1 MSARQI
7 IEDRL
12 GRKLPP
18 TPDLSPDERE
28 AIKRLAMALIRNNP
42 TAAALRAAAKRRL
55 SDRNTLGGDLD
66 RITRDHRW
74 RNP

>member
-7 IEDRL
+7 IEHRL

-18 TPDLSPDERE
+18 TRDLAPDDRE

-55 SDRNTLGGDLD
+55 SDRNT
-66 RITRDHRW
+66 RDHRW

>member
-7 IEDRL
+7 IEHRL
-12 GRKLPP
+12 GRKLPS
-18 TPDLSPDERE
+18 TRDLAPDERE

-42 TAAALRAAAKRRL
+42 TAAALRAAAQRRL
-55 SDRNTLGGDLD
+55 SDRERLGSDLD

>member
-7 IEDRL
+7 IEHRL

-18 TPDLSPDERE
+18 TRDLAPDERE

-42 TAAALRAAAKRRL
+42 TAAALRAAARAAIAKA
-55 SDRNTLGGDLD
+55 TEE
-66 RITRDHRW
+66 
-74 RNP
+74 PEE